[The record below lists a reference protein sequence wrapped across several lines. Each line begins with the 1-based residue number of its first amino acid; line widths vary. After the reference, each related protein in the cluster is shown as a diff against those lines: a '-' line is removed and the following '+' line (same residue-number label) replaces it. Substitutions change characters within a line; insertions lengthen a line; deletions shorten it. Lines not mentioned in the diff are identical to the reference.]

1 MRGVDRRVVQNFD
14 GLLFGLV
21 TGLVVIGL
29 VNLASA
35 SHTDVGISD
44 ALRRQLVSLGIGAV
58 AMGVTVMFDYPHY
71 ERLALPAYLG
81 SLALLGL
88 TLVVA
93 PLTRGSQSW
102 LLEGRLQPAE
112 IAKLGLVLVLA
123 RHFHRNPAGE
133 VRRVRDL
140 MWPALLVALPMGLI
154 VLQRDLGVALLTLLV
169 GSTYLALVRI
179 PKRAWVAVALAGIA
193 ALAVIW
199 LYGLQP
205 YQRERILDVVD
216 SGRDPLASGYQV
228 NQSRIA
234 VGSGGLFGKGYREG
248 TQSQLRFLPTQHTDF
263 AFSVLAEEWGFVGSV
278 VVLGTFAVLLVWGL
292 VIASKAKDGFGAM
305 LAVGV
310 VGMFFWPAVLNVG
323 MVLGIMPVIGVPL
336 PFISYGG
343 SALVTNL
350 IAVGLLMN
358 LSLRRWV
365 F

>member
-1 MRGVDRRVVQNFD
+1 MRGVDRRAFQNFD
-14 GLLFGLV
+14 GVLFGLV
-21 TGLVVIGL
+21 TGLVVVGL

-35 SHTDVGISD
+35 THTDAGTSD
-44 ALRRQLVSLGIGAV
+44 ALRRQLLSLGLGVV
-58 AMGVTVMFDYPHY
+58 ALAATVAFDYRHY
-71 ERLALPAYLG
+71 ERLALPLYVG

-102 LLEGRLQPAE
+102 LIEGRLQPAE
-112 IAKLGLVLVLA
+112 LAKLGMVLA
-123 RHFHRNPAGE
+123 LARYFHRNPAGQ

-140 MWPALLVALPMGLI
+140 LRPALLIALPVGLI
-154 VLQRDLGVALLTLLV
+154 VLQRDMGVALLTLMV
-169 GSTYLALVRI
+169 GSTYVALVRI
-179 PKRAWVAVALAGIA
+179 PKRAWVAVALAGVA
-193 ALAVIW
+193 ALAAIW
-199 LYGLQP
+199 IFGLQS
-205 YQRERILDVVD
+205 YQRERVLDVVD
-216 SGRDPLASGYQV
+216 PGRDPLASGYQV

-263 AFSVLAEEWGFVGSV
+263 AFSVLAEEWGFAGSV
-278 VVLGTFAVLLVWGL
+278 LVLGAYAMLLIWGL

-310 VGMFFWPAVLNVG
+310 VGMLFWPAVLNVG
-323 MVLGIMPVIGVPL
+323 MVLGVLPVIGVPL

-350 IAVGLLMN
+350 VAVGLLMN
-358 LSLRRWV
+358 VSLRRWV

>member
-1 MRGVDRRVVQNFD
+1 MRGIDRRLVQNFD
-14 GLLFGLV
+14 GVLFTLV
-21 TGLVVIGL
+21 AVLVVVGL
-29 VNLASA
+29 VNLSST
-35 SHTDVGISD
+35 SHTDAGISD
-44 ALRRQLVSLGIGAV
+44 ALRRQLISLAIGVVAVVGTVS
-58 AMGVTVMFDYPHY
+58 FDYRHY

-81 SLALLGL
+81 SLALLGS

-93 PLTRGSQSW
+93 PFTRGSQSW

-112 IAKLGLVLVLA
+112 LARLGLVLMLA

-133 VRRVRDL
+133 MRRLRDL
-140 MWPALLVALPMGLI
+140 MRPALLIALPVGLI
-154 VLQRDLGVALLTLLV
+154 VLQRDMGVALLTLMV
-169 GSTYLALVRI
+169 GATYAALVRI
-179 PKRAWVAVALAGIA
+179 PKRAWGVVAFA
-193 ALAVIW
+193 AITAFAILWVF
-199 LYGLQP
+199 GLQP

-234 VGSGGLFGKGYREG
+234 VGSGGMLGKGYRDG

-278 VVLGTFAVLLVWGL
+278 LVLGTFATLLVWGL

-305 LAVGV
+305 VAVGV

-323 MVLGIMPVIGVPL
+323 MVLGLLPVIGVPL

-358 LSLRRWV
+358 VSLRRWV